1 MEQMVGNERRFQM
14 KLPKFFKK
22 DKEVTK
28 DMNTELD
35 SRKWEAMK
43 KLRDAETPEEKAKWA
58 ELLRTY
64 YQTEIAKNASEQKKS
79 WFESETVRV
88 LLAGGFGTL
97 QILLILY
104 GEDVGGKI
112 MNGRVAQYIMK
123 LRNRV

>member
-1 MEQMVGNERRFQM
+1 M

-22 DKEVTK
+22 DKEVAK
-28 DMNTELD
+28 DMNAELD
-35 SRKWEAMK
+35 SRKWEAME

-58 ELLRTY
+58 DLLRTY
-64 YQTEIAKNASEQKKS
+64 YQTEIASNAAKQKKS

-104 GEDVGGKI
+104 GEDVGGKL